1 MNLEAKLLDPQQFV
15 AFYGTTA
22 PRADLPAERVLK
34 AAAKLS
40 ERIRNLPLDGLV
52 VYDVQDEPGRS
63 PEPRPFPFLPTLDSR
78 SYAKILHDLTAQQ
91 VVTYKSISGMATEEW
106 EPWLTET
113 KDEYGVSYLSLVGI
127 SSSTLESTLGQK
139 SISLSQATQL
149 AASHPAGFT
158 LGGVVIAERHSLE
171 RPESRRILHKAH
183 NGCRFFISQAIYD
196 ATPTIHMLD
205 DYYRL
210 CRAEGVVPSRIIL
223 TFIPCGRAKTLD
235 FIRWLGVAITPEAIE
250 AILDAPVP
258 LAKSIDICAE
268 NLHAI
273 LDQEYAE
280 HLPLGINVESV
291 SINREEIDAS
301 IDLFHSLQN
310 VLQSYKQA
318 G

>member
-1 MNLEAKLLDPQQFV
+1 
-15 AFYGTTA
+15 
-22 PRADLPAERVLK
+22 
-34 AAAKLS
+34 
-40 ERIRNLPLDGLV
+40 
-52 VYDVQDEPGRS
+52 
-63 PEPRPFPFLPTLDSR
+63 LDSR
-78 SYAKILHDLTAQQ
+78 NYAKILREFTAQQ
-91 VVTYKSISGMATEEW
+91 VITYKSISGMATEQW

-113 KDEYGVSYLSLVGI
+113 KEEYGVSYLSLVGV
-127 SSSTLESTLGQK
+127 SSSKLESTLGH
-139 SISLSQATQL
+139 SGISLSQATQV

-158 LGGVVIAERHSLE
+158 LGGVVIAERHSQE
-171 RPESRRILHKAH
+171 RPESMRILHKAN

-196 ATPTIHMLD
+196 AKPTIQMLG

-210 CRAEGVVPSRIIL
+210 CQSEGIAPSRIIL

-235 FIRWLGVAITPEAIE
+235 FIRWLGVAIAPEAMQ
-250 AILDAPVP
+250 AILDAPAP

-268 NLHAI
+268 NLRAI

-310 VLQSYKQA
+310 VLQAYKQA